1 MPFGLKRDLVG
12 AENGIFSFCMG
23 TASGKPIVS
32 KDKNV
37 VIHCGKV
44 YFKKG
49 RENN

>member
-1 MPFGLKRDLVG
+1 MRESMPFGLKRDLVG
-12 AENGIFSFCMG
+12 A
-23 TASGKPIVS
+23 ASGKPIVS